1 MQASAARTN
10 INVSCDQVFVIT
22 QVNARRDISE
32 MHISSNLA
40 HGMEISNSQNSKSY
54 ISKVNMDYNYPTEFP
69 EILQNIFYLSVSA
82 DVCVE
87 IVNMYTRIIGV

>member
-54 ISKVNMDYNYPTEFP
+54 ISKVNMDYNYPTELCLLPVSP
-69 EILQNIFYLSVSA
+69 EMFAWKKSTFTQELLVFK
-82 DVCVE
+82 
-87 IVNMYTRIIGV
+87 IGMCN

>member
-1 MQASAARTN
+1 MIAVHCGMQASAARTN

-54 ISKVNMDYNYPTEFP
+54 ISKVNMDYNYPAE
-69 EILQNIFYLSVSA
+69 LYLLPVSLRRCLRGNSQH
-82 DVCVE
+82 VHK
-87 IVNMYTRIIGV
+87 NY

>member
-40 HGMEISNSQNSKSY
+40 HGMEISNSQTSKSY
-54 ISKVNMDYNYPTEFP
+54 IIKVNMDYSYPTEFP
-69 EILQNIFYLSVSA
+69 EILQKIFYLSVSA